1 MNAKRIPHASALFSA
16 TLLLGGCTMI
26 PEYERPA
33 IPVADSFVAE
43 AGAGSAAPTAEASPA
58 AIGGTPVAAPAVRD
72 VPWQEFF
79 TDARLRSV
87 IDLALASNRDL
98 RVATLNVERVAAL
111 YRIQRSELF
120 PTIGVQATGERYRI
134 PESIGKDGQASTVS
148 AYTVGLG
155 MASWELDLFGRIRSL
170 NARSLEQ
177 YLATEEVRRGAQT
190 SLVAAVAGTWLD
202 LAASAE
208 NLRISQAT
216 LAAQQDSYGLI
227 RQTRDAGIGS
237 DLELSQAQSQ
247 VEAARAAV
255 ASFTGAVAVSRNALD
270 LLAGAP
276 VPAELLPERLVAVT
290 DPKGLE
296 AGLPSDVLLRRPD
309 ILAAEH
315 LLRGANAN
323 IGAARAAFFPRISLT
338 AGFGTSSPDLDGL
351 FESGTNVWSFAGQI
365 VSPLFASGSL
375 IANLKVSKL
384 DREIA
389 VATYEK
395 AIQTAFA
402 EVNDGLTLRT
412 TLVEQ
417 RDAQEALVKSL
428 EDFSRLSDARFKAG
442 LDGYLGVL
450 VAQQALFNA
459 QRGAVG
465 VRLAEQANL
474 VTLYKVLGGG
484 V

>member
-1 MNAKRIPHASALFSA
+1 MNRTRNTIPVV
-16 TLLLGGCTMI
+16 LLAAAVGLSGCTLA
-26 PEYERPA
+26 PKYERPKL
-33 IPVADSFVAE
+33 PVADAFPAE
-43 AGAGSAAPTAEASPA
+43 ATPALAAEAAPEA
-58 AIGGTPVAAPAVRD
+58 VAAPAAKD

-87 IDLALASNRDL
+87 IDLALANNRDL

-120 PTIGVQATGERYRI
+120 PTIGVQATLDRHRI
-134 PESIGKDGQASTVS
+134 PESIGKDGKASISST
-148 AYTVGLG
+148 YTVGLG
-155 MASWELDLFGRIRSL
+155 LASWELDLFGRIRSL
-170 NARSLEQ
+170 NAQSLER
-177 YLATEEVRRGAQT
+177 YLATEEARRGAQT
-190 SLVAAVAGTWLD
+190 SLVAAVAATWLD
-202 LAASAE
+202 LAANEE
-208 NLRISQAT
+208 NLRISKAT
-216 LAAQQDSYGLI
+216 LEAQQASYDLI
-227 RQTRDAGIGS
+227 RQSRDAGIGS
-237 DLELSQAQSQ
+237 DLELSQTQSQ

-255 ASFTGAVAVSRNALD
+255 ASFTGAVGVSRNALE
-270 LLAGAP
+270 LLVGAP
-276 VPAELLPERLVAVT
+276 VPAGLLPEKLVPVT
-290 DPKGLE
+290 DPKGLQ

-351 FESGTNVWSFAGQI
+351 FKSGTSMWSFVPQI

-412 TLVEQ
+412 TLVQQ

-465 VRLAEQANL
+465 VRLAEQVNL

>member
-1 MNAKRIPHASALFSA
+1 MNRKLIPHASALLGGA
-16 TLLLGGCTMI
+16 LLLGGCTMM
-26 PEYERPA
+26 PKYEQPA
-33 IPVADSFVAE
+33 LPVANSFKAE
-43 AGAGSAAPTAEASPA
+43 ATGAGSAPAAGVAPAATEASA
-58 AIGGTPVAAPAVRD
+58 AAPVARD

-79 TDARLRSV
+79 TDERLRSV
-87 IDLALASNRDL
+87 IDLALANNRDL
-98 RVATLNVERVAAL
+98 RVATLNVERTSAL

-120 PTIGVQATGERYRI
+120 PTIGVQATGDKYRI
-134 PESIGKDGQASTVS
+134 PESIGKDGKASTVS

-155 MASWELDLFGRIRSL
+155 MASWELDFFGRIRSL
-170 NARSLEQ
+170 NAQSLER
-177 YLATEEVRRGAQT
+177 YLATEEARRGAQT

-202 LAASAE
+202 LAANEE
-208 NLRISQAT
+208 NLLISKAT
-216 LAAQQDSYGLI
+216 LGAQQASYELI
-227 RQTRDAGIGS
+227 RQSRDAGIGS

-255 ASFTGAVAVSRNALD
+255 ASFTGAVWVSRNALD

-276 VPAELLPERLVAVT
+276 VPADLLPQRLVAVT
-290 DPKGLE
+290 DPKGLS

-351 FESGTNVWSFAGQI
+351 FRSGTSVWNFAGQI

-375 IANLKVSKL
+375 IANLKVTKL
-384 DREIA
+384 DREIV
-389 VATYEK
+389 VAQYEK
-395 AIQTAFA
+395 TIQTAFS
-402 EVNDGLTLRT
+402 EVNDSLTLRT

-417 RDAQEALVKSL
+417 RDAQDALVKAL
-428 EDFSRLSDARFKAG
+428 EDFSRLSDARFRAG

>member
-1 MNAKRIPHASALFSA
+1 MNRNLIAPGSLLLGAA
-16 TLLLGGCTMI
+16 LLLGGCTMM
-26 PEYERPA
+26 PKYERPPL
-33 IPVADSFVAE
+33 PVADTFKAE
-43 AGAGSAAPTAEASPA
+43 ADAASAAAPTPTETAPA
-58 AIGGTPVAAPAVRD
+58 AKD
-72 VPWQEFF
+72 VPWHEYF

-87 IDLALASNRDL
+87 IDLALAGNRDL

-134 PESIGKDGQASTVS
+134 PESLGENGKSS
-148 AYTVGLG
+148 INSSYTVGLG

-177 YLATEEVRRGAQT
+177 YLATEEARRGAKT
-190 SLVAAVAGTWLD
+190 SLVAAVAGTWLS
-202 LAASAE
+202 LAASEE

-216 LAAQQDSYGLI
+216 LEAQRASHDLI
-227 RQTRDAGIGS
+227 RQSRDAGIGS

-276 VPAELLPERLVAVT
+276 VPAEFLPERLVAVT

-323 IGAARAAFFPRISLT
+323 IGVARAAFFPRISLT
-338 AGFGTSSPDLDGL
+338 AGLGTSSPDLDGL
-351 FESGTNVWSFAGQI
+351 FRSGTNVWNFAGQI

-459 QRGAVG
+459 QQAAVG
-465 VRLAEQANL
+465 ARLAEQANL
-474 VTLYKVLGGG
+474 VLLYKVLGGG

>member
-1 MNAKRIPHASALFSA
+1 MNRRLIPLACALLSAPI
-16 TLLLGGCTMI
+16 LLGGCTMM
-26 PEYERPA
+26 PKYERPGL
-33 IPVADSFVAE
+33 PVADSFKAE
-43 AGAGSAAPTAEASPA
+43 AGAASA
-58 AIGGTPVAAPAVRD
+58 AAPAAHEAAPAAALAATD
-72 VPWQEFF
+72 VPWQDFF
-79 TDARLRSV
+79 TDERLRSV
-87 IDLALASNRDL
+87 IDLALANNRDL
-98 RVATLNVERVAAL
+98 RVATLNVERVAGL
-111 YRIQRSELF
+111 HRIQRSELF
-120 PTIGVQATGERYRI
+120 PTIGVQATGEKYRI

-148 AYTVGLG
+148 TYTVGLG

-177 YLATEEVRRGAQT
+177 YLATEEARRGAQT
-190 SLVAAVAGTWLD
+190 SLVAAVAATWLD
-202 LAASAE
+202 LAASEE
-208 NLRISQAT
+208 NLLISKAT
-216 LAAQQDSYGLI
+216 LEAQRDSYDLI
-227 RQTRDAGIGS
+227 RQSRDAGIGS

-255 ASFTGAVAVSRNALD
+255 AAYSGAVGVSRIALD
-270 LLAGAP
+270 LLAGTP
-276 VPAELLPERLVAVT
+276 VPADLLPERLVAVT
-290 DPKGLE
+290 DPKGLST
-296 AGLPSDVLLRRPD
+296 GLPSDVLLRRPD

-315 LLRGANAN
+315 LLRAANAS

-351 FESGTNVWSFAGQI
+351 FKSGTSVWNLAGQI

-389 VATYEK
+389 VAQYEK

-402 EVNDGLTLRT
+402 EVNDSLTLRT

-465 VRLAEQANL
+465 TRLAEQANL

>member
-1 MNAKRIPHASALFSA
+1 MNPRLLPSICAVLPAA
-16 TLLLGGCTMI
+16 LLLAGCTMA
-26 PEYERPA
+26 PKYERPPL
-33 IPVADSFVAE
+33 PVADSFQAE
-43 AGAGSAAPTAEASPA
+43 AGAPTAPLAPDADPA
-58 AIGGTPVAAPAVRD
+58 AAATLPIARD

-87 IDLALASNRDL
+87 IDLALAGNRDL
-98 RVATLNVERVAAL
+98 RVATLNVERVAGL

-120 PTIGVQATGERYRI
+120 PTIGVQATGEKYRI
-134 PESIGKDGQASTVS
+134 PESLGENGKASTVS
-148 AYTVGLG
+148 TYTVGLG

-177 YLATEEVRRGAQT
+177 YLATEEARRGAQT
-190 SLVAAVAGTWLD
+190 SLVAAVAGTWLS
-202 LAASAE
+202 LAASEE
-208 NLRISQAT
+208 NLQLSQAT
-216 LAAQQDSYGLI
+216 LEAQQASYELI
-227 RQTRDAGIGS
+227 RRSRDAGIGS

-247 VEAARAAV
+247 VEAARASV
-255 ASFTGAVAVSRNALD
+255 ASFTGAVGVSRNALA
-270 LLAGAP
+270 LLVGAP
-276 VPAELLPERLVAVT
+276 VPADLLPERLVAVT
-290 DPKGLE
+290 DPKGLA

-315 LLRGANAN
+315 QLRGANAY

-338 AGFGTSSPDLDGL
+338 AGIGTSSPDLDGL
-351 FESGTNVWSFAGQI
+351 FKSGTSMWSFVPQI

-389 VATYEK
+389 VAQYEK

-402 EVNDGLTLRT
+402 EVNDSLTLRA

-417 RDAQEALVKSL
+417 RNAQEALVKAL

>member
-1 MNAKRIPHASALFSA
+1 MNRDLIPHAGALLGA
-16 TLLLGGCTMI
+16 ALLLGGCTMI
-26 PEYERPA
+26 PRYERPPM
-33 IPVADSFVAE
+33 PVAESFE
-43 AGAGSAAPTAEASPA
+43 E
-58 AIGGTPVAAPAVRD
+58 GGAAPAPAAAEAPLAAPD

-87 IDLALASNRDL
+87 IDLALANNRDL
-98 RVATLNVERVAAL
+98 RVATLNIQRAQAL
-111 YRIQRSELF
+111 YRIQRSDLY
-120 PTIGVQATGERYRI
+120 PTIGVQATGDRHRV

-148 AYTVGLG
+148 VYTVGLG
-155 MASWELDLFGRIRSL
+155 LASWELDLFGRIRSL

-177 YLATEEVRRGAQT
+177 YLATEEARRGAQT
-190 SLVAAVAGTWLD
+190 SLVAAVAAAWLD
-202 LAASAE
+202 LAANEE
-208 NLRISQAT
+208 NLRISKET
-216 LAAQQDSYGLI
+216 LAAQQASYELI
-227 RQTRDAGIGS
+227 RSSRDAGIGS
-237 DLELSQAQSQ
+237 DLELSQAGSQ

-255 ASFTGAVAVSRNALD
+255 ASFTGAVGVSRHALD
-270 LLAGAP
+270 LLAGTP
-276 VPAELLPERLVAVT
+276 VPDGLLPDRLVEVA
-290 DPKGLE
+290 DPRGLS

-315 LLRGANAN
+315 QLRAANAY

-338 AGFGTSSPDLDGL
+338 AGFGTSSPDVDGL
-351 FESGTNVWSFAGQI
+351 FKSGTSVWSFAPQI

-375 IANLKVSKL
+375 LANLKVSKV

-389 VATYEK
+389 VAQYEK
-395 AIQTAFA
+395 AIQNAFT
-402 EVNDGLTLRT
+402 EVNDSLTLRT
-412 TLVEQ
+412 TLVTQ

-428 EDFSRLSDARFKAG
+428 AEFSRLSDARFKAG

-459 QRGAVG
+459 QRAAVG

-474 VTLYKVLGGG
+474 VLLYKVLGGG